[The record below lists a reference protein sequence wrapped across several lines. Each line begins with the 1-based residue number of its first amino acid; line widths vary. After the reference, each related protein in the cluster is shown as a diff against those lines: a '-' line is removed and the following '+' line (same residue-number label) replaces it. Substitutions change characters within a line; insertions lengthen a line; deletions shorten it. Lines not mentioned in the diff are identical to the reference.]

1 MCTSP
6 VHPCLLL
13 WASAGSPAPRNRNQR
28 QILGVLSLTTAETPR
43 FHGSQG
49 GLQSGLKGG
58 VGPSLQPTAEKLLQ
72 LKGRARTRNQPQERL
87 LQPGAG
93 HRLQQQGS
101 GRGHVLSRHFIE
113 RSVAGQESGYS
124 TATML
129 QVQPA
134 GFAELPAQW
143 FSWEPGSARLP
154 RGDGDTWH

>member
-1 MCTSP
+1 MPATVGICWQ
-6 VHPCLLL
+6 PCPQEQEPK
-13 WASAGSPAPRNRNQR
+13 ADFGCVQPYN
-28 QILGVLSLTTAETPR
+28 TAETPR
-43 FHGSQG
+43 FHGSQRG
-49 GLQSGLKGG
+49 PQSGLKGG

-101 GRGHVLSRHFIE
+101 SRGHVLLRHFIE

-129 QVQPA
+129 QVRQAVPA
-134 GFAELPAQW
+134 WLLALER
-143 FSWEPGSARLP
+143 ARGKLWPHQAGRHSGCAHP
-154 RGDGDTWH
+154 R